1 MAEQHATG
9 WFTRQSANVPSE
21 EWLGGESH
29 VPGLSRELRRRH
41 RSTNRLSFRL
51 VAFSIFIAGLALGT
65 VITLLSNPRR
75 LSS

>member
-1 MAEQHATG
+1 MAEQHTAG
-9 WFTRQSANVPSE
+9 RFTRQSANVPSE

-29 VPGLSRELRRRH
+29 VPGLSRELRQRH
-41 RSTNRLSFRL
+41 RSTHRSSFRL

-65 VITLLSNPRR
+65 VISLLLNPRR